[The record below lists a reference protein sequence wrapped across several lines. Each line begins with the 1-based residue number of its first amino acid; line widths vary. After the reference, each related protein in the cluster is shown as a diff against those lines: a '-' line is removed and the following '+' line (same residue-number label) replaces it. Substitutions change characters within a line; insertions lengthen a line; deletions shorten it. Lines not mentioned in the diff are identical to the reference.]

1 MDENW
6 LGYDHLKFGQ
16 CINIRI
22 NCWVVWV
29 FFIDGSEG
37 LTEQVSQKDSLSLT
51 MLLNYGQ
58 SLTTRKYSLLSNCFY
73 SGCIFTILRPEE
85 LSSSLRAR
93 FQSWKI
99 YPGIS
104 MRKKAIVGYAF
115 YLNWV
120 HWATHASISQ
130 PKFQLNVQ
138 WSQWF

>member
-51 MLLNYGQ
+51 ILLNYGQ
-58 SLTTRKYSLLSNCFY
+58 SLTTRKYSLLWINTSNLSYLPCLPWVVVHTNFSDQPCLKLIKY
-73 SGCIFTILRPEE
+73 WEFQILQLSDLWRLCLQITTLSGKLVNSPLWRMEE
-85 LSSSLRAR
+85 RCVNY
-93 FQSWKI
+93 I
-99 YPGIS
+99 I
-104 MRKKAIVGYAF
+104 
-115 YLNWV
+115 
-120 HWATHASISQ
+120 
-130 PKFQLNVQ
+130 
-138 WSQWF
+138 